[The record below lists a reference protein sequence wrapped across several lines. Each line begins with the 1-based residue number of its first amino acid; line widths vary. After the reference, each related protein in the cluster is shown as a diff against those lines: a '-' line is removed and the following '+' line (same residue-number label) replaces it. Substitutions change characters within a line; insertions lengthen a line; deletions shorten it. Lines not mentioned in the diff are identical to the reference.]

1 MQITDNTILV
11 TGGSSGIGQAL
22 AEALHRLNNQVI
34 IAGRRQSAL
43 DKVTAANPGM
53 QSTLLDMEDA
63 ATFPAFAATMAARF
77 PTLNVLVNNAGIQ
90 QPENLLSPLE
100 NWAAMEAMVTTNLLG
115 PMRLTS
121 VMLPLLLRHKLST
134 VINVTSSL
142 AFVPGVGV
150 PTYCA
155 TKAAM
160 HSYTQS
166 LRRQLGQTSVS
177 VIEIIPPY
185 VQTNLGP
192 GHGTDPRAMPLAD
205 FITETMAILRDNP
218 EATEVVVERSKPL
231 RFAAE
236 QGRYDAMFKGLNE
249 AMWSA

>member
-1 MQITDNTILV
+1 MQIVGNTILV
-11 TGGSSGIGQAL
+11 TGGNSGLGQGL
-22 AEALHRLNNQVI
+22 AEALHRLGNQVI

-53 QSTLLDMEDA
+53 QSTLLDMDDA
-63 ATFPAFAATMAARF
+63 GAFRAFATDMAARF

-90 QPENLLSPLE
+90 RPENVLNPLE
-100 NWAAMEAMVTTNLLG
+100 DWSAMEAMVTINLLG

-121 VMLPLLLRHKLST
+121 AMLPLLLRQKRST
-134 VINVTSSL
+134 VINVTSAM

-166 LRRQLGQTSVS
+166 LRRQLRETSVN

-218 EATEVVVERSKPL
+218 EAIEVVVERSKQL

-236 QGRYDAMFKGLNE
+236 QGRYDATFKGLNE